1 MSIAAMSCVAAH
13 KGEKDPILNSSV
25 GDDFMMWKRN

>member
-13 KGEKDPILNSSV
+13 TGEKDLILNSAV
-25 GDDFMMWKRN
+25 ADDFIMWKRN

>member
-13 KGEKDPILNSSV
+13 TGKKDPILNSAAA
-25 GDDFMMWKRN
+25 DDFIMWKRN